1 MNPVDVG
8 QVSQKLRALPKP
20 HAPSEL
26 VDRLRVLASREASRR
41 RSRSSL
47 SALFAHLRSELFLR
61 IDNLMKPVAVPF
73 AGGIISALLLFAALA
88 PSLAVP
94 TVIVGDIPTN
104 LSTQATL
111 ASSLSFQLSDD
122 DIVVDVSIDE
132 RGRITDYTIPSG
144 QAWAQ
149 DANLVRSL
157 ENTLLLTKFTPATMF
172 GQPASGKTRITLR
185 RSQMEVRG

>member
-8 QVSQKLRALPKP
+8 QISRKLKALPKA
-20 HAPSEL
+20 HAPVEV

-41 RSRSSL
+41 RSRSSY
-47 SALFAHLRSELFLR
+47 AAFFKHIRSEVFLR
-61 IDNLMKPVAVPF
+61 VDNLMKPVAVPF
-73 AGGIISALLLFAALA
+73 AGGLVSALLLFAALA
-88 PSLAVP
+88 PSLARPIVVVDDVP
-94 TVIVGDIPTN
+94 TG
-104 LSTQATL
+104 LSTKATL
-111 ASSLSFQLSDD
+111 TSSLSFTLSDD

-132 RGRITDYTIPSG
+132 RGRITDYSIPAD
-144 QAWAQ
+144 QAWAR

-157 ENTLLLTKFTPATMF
+157 ENTLLLTKFTPATKF

>member
-8 QVSQKLRALPKP
+8 QVRRKLRALPKP

-26 VDRLRVLASREASRR
+26 VSRLRVLASREASRR
-41 RSRSSL
+41 RSRSSWA
-47 SALFAHLRSELFLR
+47 ALLRHVRSELFLC

-73 AGGIISALLLFAALA
+73 AGGLVSALLLFAALA

-94 TVIVGDIPTN
+94 IVVVGDVPTN

-111 ASSLSFQLSDD
+111 ASSLSFTLSDD

-132 RGRITDYTIPSG
+132 RGRMTDYTPVPG
-144 QAWAQ
+144 QAWAH
-149 DANLVRSL
+149 DANLIRSL

-172 GQPASGKTRITLR
+172 GQPASGKIRITLR
-185 RSQMEVRG
+185 RSQVEVRD